1 MKKIKYILACV
12 AVLNLAACS
21 ESFRD
26 REPIGGM
33 LTAEQYAKLANKLEM
48 SLRGIYSLLYG
59 YSGHDTFG
67 ERSIDMYT
75 DLFSGDMALTNYNY
89 GWFYSDE
96 QGMSVSARSGYL
108 WSYYYVMLRNINL
121 VLEQV
126 NESGVI
132 QTVAKYGYP
141 TDGFK
146 VLDGDDKVVYTYS
159 EEEISILD
167 FYAQAL
173 TLRGY
178 AYDQL
183 TTLFAPTVKDVASAY
198 GLDEYLLLPIY
209 TETNFEASQPLS
221 SMADA
226 FARVEEDL
234 ENAVI
239 CFDSIAHLTMRESK
253 LSVDASV
260 ARAILAYSYL
270 NRANPGRL
278 TSQETLS
285 SYRRAIKLCKEV
297 MESNQYSLLQ
307 QKDLTTDG
315 FNNVDSK
322 CWMWGEN
329 VTIETATG
337 LGSFFGQVDIHSY
350 SYAWAGDTKVI
361 DENLFKSIYSWDGRQ
376 NWFNDGKKN
385 PTFILCPDKKFFSA
399 KSPESTAS
407 DDIDREWLSDNIF
420 LRYESLYLIAAEA
433 SYRLGEYDDAKNY
446 LTAITDLRMN
456 EIDLAAAEAD
466 YALYKAGLDQS
477 NLLKEIYYNWRIEM
491 WGEGYALQTFRR
503 LGGECE
509 ENGEKIRGGN
519 HCSEAGSKKKAESE
533 TYTYQMPSSE
543 SEYNSEI
550 NTQL

>member
-1 MKKIKYILACV
+1 MKKISYILACV
-12 AVLNLAACS
+12 AILNLASCS

-33 LTAEQYAKLANKLEM
+33 VTAEQYAKLANKLEM
-48 SLRGIYSLLYG
+48 SLRGIYSMLYN
-59 YSGHDTFG
+59 YSGHDSFG

-75 DLFSGDMALTNYNY
+75 DIFSGDMALTNYNY

-108 WSYYYVMLRNINL
+108 WIYYYTMLRNINL

-126 NESGVI
+126 INSGAI

-141 TDGFK
+141 TDGLKAF
-146 VLDGDDKVVYTYS
+146 DGDGKLAYTYTES
-159 EEEISILD
+159 EIVILD
-167 FYAQAL
+167 AYAQAL

-183 TTLFAPTVKDVASAY
+183 ATLFAPTVKDVVSAY
-198 GLDEYLLLPIY
+198 TLEEYLVLPVY
-209 TETNFEASQPLS
+209 TETNLNESQPLS
-221 SMADA
+221 SLAAVFD
-226 FARVEEDL
+226 RIQEDL
-234 ENAVI
+234 ENAI
-239 CFDSIAHLTMRESK
+239 ACFDGLAHLTVRESK
-253 LSVDASV
+253 LSVDGSV
-260 ARAILAYSYL
+260 ARAILAYNYL
-270 NRANPGRL
+270 NRANPSR
-278 TSQETLS
+278 LS
-285 SYRRAIKLCKEV
+285 SQVNTNAYRSAVKLCQEV
-297 MESNQYSLLQ
+297 MDSNEYSLLPQ
-307 QKDLTTDG
+307 GELTTNG
-315 FNNVDSK
+315 FNDVNTK

-329 VTIETATG
+329 VTIETASG

-361 DENLFKSIYSWDGRQ
+361 DENLFKSIYTWDGRA
-376 NWFNDGKKN
+376 NWFNDGKSN
-385 PTFILCPDKKFFSA
+385 PSFILCPDKKFFSA
-399 KSPESTAS
+399 KSPVSTAA

-433 SYRLGEYDDAKNY
+433 SYRLGEFDAAKDY
-446 LTAITDLRMN
+446 LTAITDLRLN
-456 EIDLAAAEAD
+456 DLDMHAAQAE
-466 YALYKAGLDQS
+466 YALYKSGLDQS

-519 HCSEAGSKKKAESE
+519 HCSEAGSKKQANSAS
-533 TYTYQMPSSE
+533 YTYQMPSSE
-543 SEYNSEI
+543 TIYNPAMRD
-550 NTQL
+550 ND